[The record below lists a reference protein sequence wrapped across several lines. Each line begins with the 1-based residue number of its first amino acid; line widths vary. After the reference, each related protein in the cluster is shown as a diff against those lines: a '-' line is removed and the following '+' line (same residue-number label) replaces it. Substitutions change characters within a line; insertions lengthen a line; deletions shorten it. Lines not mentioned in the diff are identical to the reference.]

1 MMMVGSAEKQK
12 SLRPWAVLLGLFTLY
27 AATNGIIMHTLPLM
41 YPELIEEF
49 GWTEIQVTL
58 PATVFFVIGAITSP
72 PAGVL
77 LDRFSPRLIMIV
89 GASGIVIAIALYSTV
104 SALWQLVAIYAML
117 GVFLSMSGLVSNM
130 LVLSRWFSRHRG
142 RATGILLM
150 ASSLGGVVFPLVMG
164 RGIEQF
170 GWRHTMLGFAFIG
183 AVMMLLPLLALI
195 RNNPADLGLGPDGLV
210 RSGTGDQPDGQ
221 TGEQRRIPP
230 VAAGPT
236 LREALSGQ
244 NFYLVAFATAAVW
257 FAIIALVQ
265 HQSIYLGRDL
275 GVDRALIP
283 VIFSTF
289 FASSV
294 VGKLVFGLLSDRF
307 RTDRVLASSIAVL
320 IIGLVILRQADGQEN
335 FVLYAYAV
343 IAGIG
348 FSGAFTS
355 IQLLIARF
363 YAGRSYGKI
372 LAVLVLVDTLA
383 GALGTRVIAEI
394 RNSTESYLPAIDVLV
409 VASLV
414 AIGAILFMRNPD
426 RVEQDLIK
434 QENTST

>member
-1 MMMVGSAEKQK
+1 MMSRSTEKQT
-12 SLRPWAVLLGLFTLY
+12 SFRPWAVLLGLFSLY
-27 AATNGIIMHTLPLM
+27 AASNGIIMHTLPLM

-89 GASGIVIAIALYSTV
+89 GASGIAIAIAMYSAV

-130 LVLSRWFSRHRG
+130 LVLSRWFSRYRG
-142 RATGILLM
+142 RATGVLLM

-170 GWRHTMLGFAFIG
+170 GWRQTMLGFAIIG
-183 AVMMLLPLLALI
+183 AVMMLLPLLTLI
-195 RNNPADLGLGPDGLV
+195 RNKPSDLGLGPDGLV
-210 RSGTGDQPDGQ
+210 RSSSVDQVAGQ
-221 TGEQRRIPP
+221 TGEERRVLP
-230 VAAGPT
+230 VPGGPT
-236 LREALSGQ
+236 LREALAGR
-244 NFYLVAFATAAVW
+244 NFYLVALATAAVW

-265 HQSIYLGRDL
+265 HQSIYLGKDL
-275 GVDRALIP
+275 GIDRAQLP

-307 RTDRVLASSIAVL
+307 RTDWVLASSIAVL
-320 IIGLVILRQADGQEN
+320 IIGLLILRQADGQEN
-335 FVLYAYAV
+335 LVLYVYAV

-363 YAGRSYGKI
+363 YAGQSFGKI

-394 RNSTESYLPAIDVLV
+394 RNSTDSYLPAIDVM
-409 VASLV
+409 VAVSLV
-414 AIGAILFMRNPD
+414 AIVAILIMRNPE
-426 RVEQDLIK
+426 RVQQDLIK